1 VERQPAVDL
10 LQRLL
15 DVASMA
21 TSSGLL
27 AACAPSPTRSP
38 PPRTL
43 AGLLHGRKLW
53 CLLPPSAALP
63 PGVAIG
69 ASSTAAAGASLDAPA
84 ASEWFRQRLAPQD
97 SPGDT
102 SGTRHDVSPL
112 WIDQRP
118 GDVVFVPRGWWH
130 TTLALDTCV
139 AFTQN
144 MVLPAD
150 ARATLQALDAEMFQ
164 ARAAGALRRVL
175 WERHED

>member
-1 VERQPAVDL
+1 MSRVWRHPRVCWRHARPHPPA
-10 LQRLL
+10 
-15 DVASMA
+15 
-21 TSSGLL
+21 
-27 AACAPSPTRSP
+27 
-38 PPRTL
+38 RTL

-63 PGVAIG
+63 PGVALG

-130 TTLALDTCV
+130 TTFALDTCV